1 MLAIPVFI
9 SLEACFVTLPTLS
22 FLESLLLIRPEF
34 SHLRTFSRIPGISL
48 LAGYLR
54 QGSFVFLEL
63 ILFVL
68 MAWLQFNL
76 GEPWRFMVAVLSI
89 SLPRDKLFDL
99 QKMRYKGYLLAF
111 LLTCFVGLFPTNAL
125 PVAGKIVFFCSC
137 FLLILLFKNK
147 YIRAAIITLL
157 SCHLLAIF

>member
-1 MLAIPVFI
+1 MDYSVDCDALV
-9 SLEACFVTLPTLS
+9 
-22 FLESLLLIRPEF
+22 
-34 SHLRTFSRIPGISL
+34 
-48 LAGYLR
+48 
-54 QGSFVFLEL
+54 
-63 ILFVL
+63 
-68 MAWLQFNL
+68 FNL
-76 GEPWRFMVAVLSI
+76 MCIYITFFYIGRFMVAVLSI

-137 FLLILLFKNK
+137 FLLILLFRNK